1 MRRACPYRGENP
13 VPGKD
18 VHGELDPRP
27 GIREQPRPIADISLL
42 LLPATQ
48 PDRIHPFDA
57 VAHLPPELGI
67 DPSGMVTMPRIPMAL
82 RAALFIWYRLV

>member
-1 MRRACPYRGENP
+1 
-13 VPGKD
+13 
-18 VHGELDPRP
+18 
-27 GIREQPRPIADISLL
+27 LL